1 MDLMDLLTKSGG
13 GNSIGELAKV
23 VGLGESDAS
32 SLIGALSPA
41 LISGIQKQGK
51 DALRGAL
58 ESGGHDKY
66 IDQPDLLSSASTLA
80 DGNNILGH
88 LFGNKD
94 VSRNVAALA
103 SNDTGIDQGTI
114 KKALPLI
121 ATMAMGALNKNS
133 SAGQKGG
140 GLGGLLGGL
149 MGGGDT
155 DMDDLFSLAKKF
167 F

>member
-66 IDQPDLLSSASTLA
+66 IDQPDLLGSASTLA

-88 LFGNKD
+88 LFGSKD
-94 VSRNVAALA
+94 VSLLRYDQDLAALHRDPRFLELVRDLR
-103 SNDTGIDQGTI
+103 SSRETDLSVKNTSVG
-114 KKALPLI
+114 ALP
-121 ATMAMGALNKNS
+121 GS
-133 SAGQKGG
+133 VR
-140 GLGGLLGGL
+140 
-149 MGGGDT
+149 D
-155 DMDDLFSLAKKF
+155 
-167 F
+167 

>member
-13 GNSIGELAKV
+13 GDSIGELAKV
-23 VGLGESDAS
+23 VGLGNSDTS

-41 LISGIQKQGK
+41 LISGLQKQGK
-51 DALRGAL
+51 SALRGAL

-66 IDQPDLLSSASTLA
+66 IDQPDLLGSLGTRD
-80 DGNNILGH
+80 DGNKILGH
-88 LFGNKD
+88 LFGSKD

-103 SNDTGIDQGTI
+103 AKDTGIDQSTI
-114 KKALPLI
+114 KKALPLL
-121 ATMAMGALNKNS
+121 ATMAMGALNKKS
-133 SAGQKGG
+133 SAGAKGG
-140 GLGGLLGGL
+140 GLGGLMGGLLGGS
-149 MGGGDT
+149 GS